1 MLAGSEFSDK
11 DFEFAFTRLASRAF
25 SFSLF
30 SPGEREKRE
39 EQQRN
44 APELVSRVIINEA
57 MLQKLGFSDPRK
69 AIGERFNQDDT
80 SIIFATGDESYIII
94 GVTSNLYSEW
104 TFGRQE
110 KPAVYIPAPKGY
122 AGAMVIKYIGSDISA
137 FIKELEQL
145 HKNSFPEGPDR
156 KLNLVSLEGELES
169 ILRPHQEKMN
179 LFLGLSVMTIFIA
192 GIGLHYAVQ
201 FTVSRQRREMAIR
214 KVFGS
219 SSKDIAIRVFWTF
232 LKPVIAANIVAWP
245 IAYLIMS
252 EWLQQYSDR
261 IQPGISMFIAA
272 GLISIL
278 LVVVVVGREAWR
290 TARAMPYEG
299 LLVTA
304 Q

>member
-1 MLAGSEFSDK
+1 MKSIPGVVKVGQSVSAPYISGKFLELKTKMLQGEEQEVVIRSMGKDFFTTLNISLLAGSEFSDK

-122 AGAMVIKYIGSDISA
+122 AG
-137 FIKELEQL
+137 Q
-145 HKNSFPEGPDR
+145 
-156 KLNLVSLEGELES
+156 
-169 ILRPHQEKMN
+169 
-179 LFLGLSVMTIFIA
+179 
-192 GIGLHYAVQ
+192 
-201 FTVSRQRREMAIR
+201 
-214 KVFGS
+214 
-219 SSKDIAIRVFWTF
+219 W
-232 LKPVIAANIVAWP
+232 
-245 IAYLIMS
+245 
-252 EWLQQYSDR
+252 
-261 IQPGISMFIAA
+261 
-272 GLISIL
+272 
-278 LVVVVVGREAWR
+278 
-290 TARAMPYEG
+290 
-299 LLVTA
+299 
-304 Q
+304 